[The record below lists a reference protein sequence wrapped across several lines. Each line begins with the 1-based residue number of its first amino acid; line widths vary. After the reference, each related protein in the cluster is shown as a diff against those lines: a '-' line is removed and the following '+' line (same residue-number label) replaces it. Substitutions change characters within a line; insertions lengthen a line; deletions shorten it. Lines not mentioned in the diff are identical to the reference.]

1 MTPWTVAYQAPLSM
15 GFSRQEYWS
24 GLPFPSPD
32 KDFGISK
39 SKGSFLTAPSPTESV
54 PNLLAC
60 LDQSACLVAQSC
72 LTLWDPVDHSPPA
85 PLSIEFSSQEYWS
98 GLSFPSLGV
107 LPDPGIEPE
116 SPALA
121 GRFFTTEPPCLF
133 YSLFYSFIF
142 WWHCEAYG
150 ILVPQPGTE
159 PGLMAVKAWSPNHW
173 TTGLKSLPV
182 SLSPPPAMWPQPA
195 LHLHQKMSSLAFPAA
210 ALPATAPPPPPHQSH
225 SPRKSQS
232 DVSNM

>member
-1 MTPWTVAYQAPLSM
+1 M
-15 GFSRQEYWS
+15 GCHFLLQTNTW
-24 GLPFPSPD
+24 
-32 KDFGISK
+32 GISK

-85 PLSIEFSSQEYWS
+85 PLSIEFSSQEYRS
-98 GLSFPSLGV
+98 GLSFPSPRV

-116 SPALA
+116 SPAWA

-142 WWHCEAYG
+142 WWHCEACG

-159 PGLMAVKAWSPNHW
+159 PRLMAVKAWSPNHW

-182 SLSPPPAMWPQPA
+182 SLSPPPAMWPE
-195 LHLHQKMSSLAFPAA
+195 LHLHQKMSSLVFTAA
-210 ALPATAPPPPPHQSH
+210 ALPATPPTPPPPHQSH
-225 SPRKSQS
+225 SPHKSQS